1 MLKIT
6 AVIIIFLSCTYIGFY
21 YGESFKKRSRQ
32 LNSILKSVLFLN
44 NEVMY
49 TNTPLPEAL
58 KYISLKVESP
68 VNYVLSNVSEKL
80 LKSESTSVYEAFEK
94 EYKKNKSEFYLQ
106 DEDKRIVKDFL
117 RSLGESGVYG
127 QDKLFNLTIENMK
140 LNCKSAEELA
150 KKNIKMYRV
159 LGICIGAMISIF
171 LI

>member
-68 VNYVLSNVSEKL
+68 VNYVLSNVSDKL

-140 LNCKSAEELA
+140 LNCKSAEESA

>member
-1 MLKIT
+1 VLKIT

-68 VNYVLSNVSEKL
+68 VNYVLSNVSDKL

>member
-68 VNYVLSNVSEKL
+68 INYVLSNVSDKL

-140 LNCKSAEELA
+140 LNCKAAEELA

>member
-68 VNYVLSNVSEKL
+68 VNYVLSNVSDKL

-117 RSLGESGVYG
+117 KSLGESGVYG

>member
-1 MLKIT
+1 
-6 AVIIIFLSCTYIGFY
+6 
-21 YGESFKKRSRQ
+21 
-32 LNSILKSVLFLN
+32 
-44 NEVMY
+44 MY

-68 VNYVLSNVSEKL
+68 VNYVLSNVSDKL

-117 RSLGESGVYG
+117 KSLGESGVYG

-140 LNCKSAEELA
+140 LNCKAAEELA

>member
-68 VNYVLSNVSEKL
+68 INYVLSNVSDKL

>member
-68 VNYVLSNVSEKL
+68 VNYVLSNVSDKL